1 MLDKI
6 QLFKVSQWIL
16 ILYLFKGII
25 LRSLLMPND
34 ALSCNSS
41 ITRRAVLR
49 LRKAV
54 GILCTQEPGS
64 ATSSHLT
71 TLSARR
77 ASSHREFDS
86 FQY

>member
-25 LRSLLMPND
+25 LRPLLMPSD
-34 ALSCNSS
+34 ALSRNSS

-54 GILCTQEPGS
+54 GILWHPRAWLCHLFPFCNSLCQEG
-64 ATSSHLT
+64 
-71 TLSARR
+71 
-77 ASSHREFDS
+77 
-86 FQY
+86 FQPLRV